1 VLSPFRLGSEPNV
14 RVGVAMITSA
24 PDALAFHEAAIN
36 EMWTR
41 ALKGQAAANLVRHLI
56 VNKGRPIEDED
67 FTRAPDNSK
76 RRSRNKAQAI
86 M

>member
-1 VLSPFRLGSEPNV
+1 
-14 RVGVAMITSA
+14 MITSA

-56 VNKGRPIEDED
+56 VNKGRPIEEED
-67 FTRAPDNSK
+67 FIRAPDNSK